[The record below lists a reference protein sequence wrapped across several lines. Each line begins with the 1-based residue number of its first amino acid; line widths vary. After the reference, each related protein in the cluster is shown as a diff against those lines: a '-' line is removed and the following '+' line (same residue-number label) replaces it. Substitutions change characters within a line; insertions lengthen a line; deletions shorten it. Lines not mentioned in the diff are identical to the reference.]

1 MHLVRMHLC
10 VALAAALFMSAE
22 SLAQSP
28 INAPGAM
35 QPSTNTGV
43 FHEMLLYRERGADPT
58 MGDLGADEYIAL
70 TQIAYGLQYDLSLQI
85 DVPIVYSDIQP
96 AAPGDDDDDFNIA
109 DFTLLL
115 KYRIY
120 QHDPAPAETVRF
132 SLIGGLQ
139 IPGNSTFRMDASHD
153 AWDPIIGAVFS
164 TVLGRHGFNASV
176 LYEFYTGGDEGMG
189 EAFDDS
195 LRYDASY
202 LFRVAPTEYTDESTS
217 AWYGVVELNGFY
229 DLNGDHELFISPGI
243 MYETRTF
250 TLDATVMIPV
260 HQDLDY
266 RAETD
271 VIVGL
276 GARISF

>member
-1 MHLVRMHLC
+1 MQFSSSCLG
-10 VALAAALFMSAE
+10 AAAAAVFGLVAAAS
-22 SLAQSP
+22 AQSP

-35 QPSTNTGV
+35 QPSTKTGV
-43 FHEMLLYRERGADPT
+43 FHEMFYFRDRGPDPI

-70 TQIAYGLQYDLSLQI
+70 TQVAYGLQYNLSLQI

-96 AAPGDDDDDFNIA
+96 AAPGDDDSDFNIA
-109 DFTLLL
+109 DSTVLL

-120 QHDPAPAETVRF
+120 RHDPAPTETIRF

-164 TVLGRHGFNASV
+164 TVLGRHGFNASL

-189 EAFDDS
+189 DAFDDS

-202 LFRVAPTEYTDESTS
+202 LFRLAPTAYTEESVS

-229 DLNGDHELFISPGI
+229 DLNGDHELFISPGV
-243 MYETRTF
+243 MYEARTF

-271 VIVGL
+271 VMFGF